1 MLGPFLLINNKYID
15 IMEAITFNDVCQD
28 LMMEVVYGAGRMD
41 RQDLEKWIDEHGID
55 KEVMRGRTRRLCVK
69 EFTRVGDVPMP
80 GFIEGQLEQ
89 WLGKEGE

>member
-1 MLGPFLLINNKYID
+1 
-15 IMEAITFNDVCQD
+15 MEEVVFNRVCQD

-41 RQDLEKWIDEHGID
+41 KNDLDGWIAEHDVDRETMRD
-55 KEVMRGRTRRLCVK
+55 KTRRLCVK
-69 EFTRVGDVPMP
+69 EFTRAGDVPMP